1 MKRADP
7 TDWLTPKGL
16 EQIEEWAL
24 MGLTNEQ
31 LAKNMGIG
39 LSTFYKWQ
47 SQYSQLVDALK
58 KGKVVVDLEVENAL
72 FKRATG
78 FKTTEEKYVH
88 VEMSSNEIDEMLQVE
103 CAAWEEE
110 NPGWTKAQRDKFIES
125 LPKTKK
131 VLVESK
137 DKFVPPD
144 TVAAIFWLKNR
155 VPQDWRDKRDLE
167 LSGQVDGKSSVDF
180 KGIDTKDL
188 SSYVDKLGSIIKE
201 GEENDKA

>member
-7 TDWLTPKGL
+7 SDWLTPKGL
-16 EQIEEWAL
+16 AQIEEWAL
-24 MGLTNEQ
+24 MALTNNQ
-31 LAKNMGIG
+31 IAKNMGIG

-47 SQYSQLVDALK
+47 SEYSDLVDALK

-78 FKTTEEKYVH
+78 FKTTEDKYIH
-88 VEMSSNEIDEMLQVE
+88 VPMDSEEIDEFVQIQ
-103 CAAWEEE
+103 CDAWEED
-110 NPGWTKAQRDKFIES
+110 NPGWTVAQRDKFIES

-155 VPQDWRDKRDLE
+155 KPEEWRDKRDVQ
-167 LSGQVDGKSSVDF
+167 LSGQVDGNNSVDF

-188 SSYVDKLGSIIKE
+188 AKYVDRLGKSIRE
-201 GEENDKA
+201 GEEDDKS